1 MAAINFL
8 SDNYAATARWMMGPT
23 QLVEI
28 IYEVAFLFLIHLHF
42 NATRVVSDIGDWF
55 DPGYW
60 LGSIH

>member
-23 QLVEI
+23 QLVGI

-42 NATRVVSDIGDWF
+42 NATRVVSDIGD
-55 DPGYW
+55 
-60 LGSIH
+60 

>member
-42 NATRVVSDIGDWF
+42 NATRVVSNIGDWL

-60 LGSIH
+60 LGTIH

>member
-28 IYEVAFLFLIHLHF
+28 IDEVAFLFLLVMLSLF
-42 NATRVVSDIGDWF
+42 TLF
-55 DPGYW
+55 D
-60 LGSIH
+60 SSTCMKRSKE

>member
-28 IYEVAFLFLIHLHF
+28 IYEVAFLFLIHLNF
-42 NATRVVSDIGDWF
+42 NATKVQLKIGLTQAT
-55 DPGYW
+55 GQ
-60 LGSIH
+60 GGT

>member
-28 IYEVAFLFLIHLHF
+28 IYEVAFLFLIHLHS
-42 NATRVVSDIGDWF
+42 NATRVF
-55 DPGYW
+55 
-60 LGSIH
+60 SI

>member
-28 IYEVAFLFLIHLHF
+28 IYEVAFLFLIHLNF
-42 NATRVVSDIGDWF
+42 NATKVQLKIGLTQAT
-55 DPGYW
+55 G
-60 LGSIH
+60 